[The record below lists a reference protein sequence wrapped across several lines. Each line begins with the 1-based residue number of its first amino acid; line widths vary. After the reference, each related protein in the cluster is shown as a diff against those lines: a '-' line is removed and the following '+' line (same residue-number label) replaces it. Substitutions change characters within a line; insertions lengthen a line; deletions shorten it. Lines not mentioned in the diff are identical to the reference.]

1 MNGDQD
7 VPTEATEA
15 NEAPQT
21 PVQPEQDDAQRTT
34 GVRLAQFAPAAVLV
48 LALCAI
54 GIGLMGK
61 FISSRPLDLRENV
74 AQIDSLI
81 RTRLE
86 QSVWAIESTDLT
98 QEEMAQAGVVWL
110 HISRQYELPPVAEVR
125 TAVTSALRREVGR
138 VGAEL
143 RVVNDDQ
150 EGMLLSVTFA
160 GAETHTLRFST
171 GTLSD
176 DEKAPVAAV
185 EAPQDGPAIAI
196 IVDDL
201 GYGDEAAKRLSS
213 LGVPLTV
220 SVLPKLGASRK
231 SAEIARE
238 AGLEVMLHLPMAT
251 DADEPPEPGEIHVGM
266 SRDAVAR
273 VFEENLATVPGA
285 VGVNNHKGSKL
296 TTLETEMS
304 TFMSILGESSLYFV
318 DSMTTSESVA
328 LDVAREF
335 GLKAIGND
343 IFLDNER
350 DMVNIE
356 VRLNELMRTAERR
369 GYAVGICHAKT
380 ATVDALRELLPAIQA
395 RGFRLVPVSE
405 LLAKHG

>member
-7 VPTEATEA
+7 VPTQA
-15 NEAPQT
+15 NEAPQP
-21 PVQPEQDDAQRTT
+21 PVQPKQDDGRRTT
-34 GVRLAQFAPAAVLV
+34 RVRLTQFAPAAVLV
-48 LALCAI
+48 LALCAV
-54 GIGLMGK
+54 GIGLTGK
-61 FISSRPLDLRENV
+61 FLSSRPLDLSENV

-81 RTRLE
+81 KTRLE
-86 QSVWAIESTDLT
+86 QSVWAIKPIGLT
-98 QEEMAQAGVVWL
+98 QEKMAQAGVVWL
-110 HISRQYELPPVAEVR
+110 HISRQYELPPVAEVK
-125 TAVTSALRREVGR
+125 TAVTNALRRVVGR
-138 VGAEL
+138 AGAEL
-143 RVVNDDQ
+143 RVVSDDQ
-150 EGMLLSVTFA
+150 DGMLLSVTFA

-171 GTLSD
+171 GMPSD
-176 DEKAPVAAV
+176 DQKAPVAAV
-185 EAPQDGPAIAI
+185 DAPQDAPAIAI

-201 GYGDEAAKRLSS
+201 GYGDEAAKQLSS

-231 SAEIARE
+231 YAEIARE

-251 DADEPPEPGEIHVGM
+251 GAGEPPEPGEIQIGM

-273 VFEENLATVPGA
+273 LFEENLATVPGA
-285 VGVNNHKGSKL
+285 VGVNNHKGSQL
-296 TTLETEMS
+296 TTLETDMS
-304 TFMSILGESSLYFV
+304 TFMSVLGETSLYFV
-318 DSMTTSESVA
+318 DSLTTSESVA

-335 GLKAIGND
+335 GLKAIRND

-356 VRLNELMRTAERR
+356 VRLNELMRTADRR

-380 ATVDALRELLPAIQA
+380 ATVDALRELLPALQA

-405 LLAKHG
+405 LLEEHG